1 MSTIKA
7 AGRLSPGHSRQAES
21 TGAQTGEFIAEDA
34 VGCTPPCCNSLGM
47 GQVRRQR
54 ARQDR
59 QQKRRDKSKVGIGP
73 GKSLHLSPSGT
84 ALLQPRVCVEQR
96 VLLSAGSTGPFPCLT
111 RPGPVRRRFQDADS
125 ALTVPPSPQ
134 REAHSQDSG
143 GSRVSGAGDTEVL
156 SCLLQVCPQRQGLQ
170 DRTDSPAP
178 QPQVSPDPCAQV
190 PVFHRRVP
198 SRSVVLGFA
207 DHGSAGQ
214 PLGAAA
220 ARRVQLQ
227 LRGVAAGV
235 QRAHLSAAARA
246 APAGAQDAAGQPG
259 AELQVQGQLAGSGD
273 TPGEEALALRRGG
286 VPAALVLL
294 LAQFQDRPG
303 ITATLSGET
312 PYWRRRRPATTP
324 LLFHFLNFPFPN
336 ES

>member
-1 MSTIKA
+1 M
-7 AGRLSPGHSRQAES
+7 R
-21 TGAQTGEFIAEDA
+21 GA
-34 VGCTPPCCNSLGM
+34 
-47 GQVRRQR
+47 
-54 ARQDR
+54 
-59 QQKRRDKSKVGIGP
+59 
-73 GKSLHLSPSGT
+73 
-84 ALLQPRVCVEQR
+84 
-96 VLLSAGSTGPFPCLT
+96 T
-111 RPGPVRRRFQDADS
+111 RPIECGEYRSRPAEISGRGQRPDC
-125 ALTVPPSPQ
+125 TPSPQ

-143 GSRVSGAGDTEVL
+143 GSRVSGAGVTEVL
-156 SCLLQVCPQRQGLQ
+156 SCLLQVTVGAACPQRQGLQ

-178 QPQVSPDPCAQV
+178 RPQVSPDPCAQV

-259 AELQVQGQLAGSGD
+259 AELQVQGQLAGSGGD
-273 TPGEEALALRRGG
+273 TSGEEALALWRGVVYPPRLCFSSHSSRTDLELLQLCLEKLFIGEGG
-286 VPAALVLL
+286 V
-294 LAQFQDRPG
+294 RPRLHSCF
-303 ITATLSGET
+303 T
-312 PYWRRRRPATTP
+312 
-324 LLFHFLNFPFPN
+324 F
-336 ES
+336 